1 MKMKDKMTRIANH
14 HSLFTILVIVFS
26 FCLSGFVSPVSAQ
39 EIDLNEPL
47 LDGVEL
53 DYRTKASS
61 SSKVTIYDDLTWWTL
76 FGMRQKG
83 WNGGEGCYSTPL
95 PDGNVFWSFGPS
107 TFGRISEFRDRKKYN
122 NTPCN
127 AAMIQTTADE
137 SLLTDEDFITLNAYI
152 STDPAKESS
161 YYRGKTWIRH
171 PDATLSESTL
181 NRGRTDTDHR
191 YLPGDAHVLQKGG
204 KPVLQVVLFGIDEAG
219 VYTDIS
225 VAEYALDGTPGDES
239 YMQLI
244 SLQKDVVP
252 FRVNYGMRLFEDD
265 GHVYLYGT
273 FTSGSRGYTWPVVAR
288 STTLDLLD
296 TWEYYI
302 VNSETGGQWQ
312 RSVPTMEEIEQ
323 SAIAGSD
330 RTESPN
336 IFRYE
341 DAYYML
347 ALNAPSGQLAIWQ
360 GTSPWGPFSK
370 KKSLY
375 TMPSEEKYVKHLF
388 FHPQLSRMG
397 EIVCSYTMSPVETS
411 IWTKKSDGSFLETVI
426 SGNDRCYNAWGS
438 ANLNLPHFRRI
449 FNWQTLYGIDS
460 REPLADAGLQSYT
473 DMLNDI
479 AAPSLSGD
487 DWGEASWQLMTPDGK
502 LIAHGKGRP
511 DDYLRGFVNPVAGT
525 YILLTDTPSGR
536 TAKKFFVN

>member
-1 MKMKDKMTRIANH
+1 MNTKSSIRAALL
-14 HSLFTILVIVFS
+14 SLLFFFPS
-26 FCLSGFVSPVSAQ
+26 LSGAQ

-47 LDGVEL
+47 LEGLEL
-53 DYRTKASS
+53 DYRDKATS

-127 AAMIQTTADE
+127 TAMLQTATDE
-137 SLLTDEDFITLNAYI
+137 NLLTDEDFITLNEYI

-171 PDATLSESTL
+171 PDATLSESTI

-191 YLPGDAHVLQKGG
+191 YVPGDAHLLLRGG
-204 KPVLQVVLFGIDEAG
+204 KPILQVVLHGVDEQNA
-219 VYTDIS
+219 YTDIS
-225 VAEYALDGTPGDES
+225 IAEYSLDGTPGDEG

-244 SLQKDVVP
+244 ALHKDVVP

-273 FTSGSRGYTWPVVAR
+273 FTTGNRGYTWPVVAR

-296 TWEYYI
+296 AWEYYI
-302 VNSETGGQWQ
+302 VDSNGNAQWQ
-312 RSVPTMEEIEQ
+312 RQVPTMEEILL
-323 SAIAGSD
+323 SAIAGTD
-330 RTESPN
+330 RTEAPN

-341 DAYYML
+341 DSYYMV
-347 ALNAPSGQLAIWQ
+347 ALNAPGGLLSIRQ
-360 GTSPWGPFSK
+360 GPTPWGPFTK
-370 KKSLY
+370 KKNLI
-375 TMPSEEKYVKHLF
+375 TMPSDEKVTKHLF
-388 FHPQLSRMG
+388 LHPQLSRMG
-397 EIVCSYTMSPVETS
+397 EIVCSYTMSPAEIT
-411 IWTKKSDGSFLETVI
+411 IYTKKSDGSFLETVV

-449 FNWQTLYGIDS
+449 FNWQTFYNISS
-460 REPLADAGLQSYT
+460 REPLADAGLQSYE
-473 DMLNDI
+473 DMVNGIVPGELNERFDFG
-479 AAPSLSGD
+479 PSTR
-487 DWGEASWQLMTPDGK
+487 WQIVTPDGK
-502 LIAHGKGRP
+502 QVS
-511 DDYLRGFVNPVAGT
+511 RGEGVPSTSSLPAGI
-525 YILLTDTPSGR
+525 YILVAETPAGHMSKKIVVTDDR
-536 TAKKFFVN
+536 

>member
-1 MKMKDKMTRIANH
+1 
-14 HSLFTILVIVFS
+14 
-26 FCLSGFVSPVSAQ
+26 
-39 EIDLNEPL
+39 
-47 LDGVEL
+47 
-53 DYRTKASS
+53 
-61 SSKVTIYDDLTWWTL
+61 
-76 FGMRQKG
+76 
-83 WNGGEGCYSTPL
+83 
-95 PDGNVFWSFGPS
+95 
-107 TFGRISEFRDRKKYN
+107 
-122 NTPCN
+122 
-127 AAMIQTTADE
+127 
-137 SLLTDEDFITLNAYI
+137 
-152 STDPAKESS
+152 
-161 YYRGKTWIRH
+161 
-171 PDATLSESTL
+171 
-181 NRGRTDTDHR
+181 
-191 YLPGDAHVLQKGG
+191 
-204 KPVLQVVLFGIDEAG
+204 
-219 VYTDIS
+219 
-225 VAEYALDGTPGDES
+225 
-239 YMQLI
+239 MQLI